1 MPVFLIKMIH
11 RIRHISLALIAALA
25 VTVSL
30 CACSQAGGTDDAGSM
45 PSAPAATLAFV
56 ISTGDTQDQA
66 GAPAASSLSK
76 AIPADGPYDPGTGFE
91 NYIHI
96 EAEPSDIAVYLF
108 DGDGRFLFQA
118 TDPRLV
124 RLNSYP
130 SAKSYELYF
139 SVQQADKDRIDRQNI
154 KVVLL
159 ANWRDYPSLSAGNT
173 VADLVAASE
182 AVMDYSPVGLIA
194 SAADRIPLFGV
205 IHIDRLSLLP
215 SGNTTWLGTLH
226 LLRSLAKVT
235 VTDADLLAG
244 VGDGLKIQSVELAR
258 YNTRTVKAPS
268 GVTHQDQYVKGSY
281 AKDYLDWVTVADG
294 AEAAIPLAF
303 AEISA
308 GVFQIYCPEYPNIGR
323 GDAQRSRI
331 RVTYNDNEAFYID
344 FKYYSGPS
352 KNSAFDV
359 CRNNWYQFDVMR
371 SKASINCEVQV
382 IPYSIIELNP
392 GFGVSIDRPLVPIRN
407 DNGQLEYWY
416 DPETGKFYGLDK
428 KTEIP
433 NPNFSSDPINGWVL
447 MRDENSQFVCYND
460 QVSGR
465 FYGWDRTT
473 EIADPF
479 ETDPQG
485 TGWLIIQNPEK
496 TRVYYYYHRS
506 SSTWYLPDKTTKV
519 ERPFDNK
526 SEIS

>member
-1 MPVFLIKMIH
+1 MPVIPIKMIS

-25 VTVSL
+25 VTAAL
-30 CACSQAGGTDDAGSM
+30 CACVPADGVDDAGSR
-45 PSAPAATLAFV
+45 PLDSAATLAFV
-56 ISTGDTQDQA
+56 ISTGDTQDSA
-66 GAPAASSLSK
+66 GTPAASSLSK
-76 AIPADGPYDPGTGFE
+76 ATPADGPYDPGTGFE

-108 DGDGRFLFQA
+108 DGDGTFLFQA
-118 TDPRLV
+118 TDPKLV

-159 ANWRDYPSLSAGNT
+159 ANWRQYPSLSAGNT

-194 SAADRIPLFGV
+194 SVADRIPLFGV

-235 VTDADLLAG
+235 VADSDLLAG
-244 VGDGLKIQSVELAR
+244 VGDGLKIQSVELTR

-331 RVTYNDNEAFYID
+331 RVTYNDNEEFYID

-359 CRNNWYQFDVMR
+359 CRNNWYQFDVTR
-371 SKASINCEVQV
+371 GVAAIKCEVNV
-382 IPYSIIELNP
+382 LPYSIVSLDPE
-392 GFGVSIDRPLVPIRN
+392 FGINSDRPYAPIYDEDGLVIAWYDSDTGQYWASDMSMIIENPTWPVDPVTKRSIIRDSETGVIIYYYDRATGDYYDPTNTIKVPNPYLPIVIIG
-407 DNGQLEYWY
+407 DKEYMVSYGDSEQEVLYYY
-416 DPETGKFYGLDK
+416 DPETHKYYNADFE
-428 KTEIP
+428 EIE
-433 NPNFSSDPINGWVL
+433 DPLN
-447 MRDENSQFVCYND
+447 
-460 QVSGR
+460 
-465 FYGWDRTT
+465 
-473 EIADPF
+473 
-479 ETDPQG
+479 
-485 TGWLIIQNPEK
+485 
-496 TRVYYYYHRS
+496 
-506 SSTWYLPDKTTKV
+506 
-519 ERPFDNK
+519 
-526 SEIS
+526 